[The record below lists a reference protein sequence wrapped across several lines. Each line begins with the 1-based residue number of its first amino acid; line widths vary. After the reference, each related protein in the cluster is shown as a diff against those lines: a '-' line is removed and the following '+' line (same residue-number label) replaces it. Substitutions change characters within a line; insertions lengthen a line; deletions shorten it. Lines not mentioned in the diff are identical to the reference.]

1 MTYIIR
7 SWLFVVKGVQ
17 MLKKYCNHA
26 GCNTLIDY
34 NEKYCS
40 KHKRVAAVGQKE
52 YDKYIRDKV
61 AKAFYNSKAWKIL
74 RKDALV
80 KQNGIDVYLYVTE
93 GVIVKA
99 EHVHHIIERSEDA
112 SRALDI
118 NNLICLSSKT
128 HSMISKLYK
137 QSKTK
142 KKETQKMLFD
152 ILKKYNE
159 MMQGRG
165 DKKV

>member
-1 MTYIIR
+1 
-7 SWLFVVKGVQ
+7 

-40 KHKRVAAVGQKE
+40 KHKRVAAVSQKE
-52 YDKYIRDKV
+52 YDKHVRDKA
-61 AKAFYNSKAWKIL
+61 AKAFYNSKAWKSL
-74 RKDALV
+74 RINALT

-99 EHVHHIIERSEDA
+99 EHVHHIIERSEDS

-118 NNLICLSSKT
+118 NNLICLSGKT

-137 QSKTK
+137 QSATK
-142 KKETQKMLFD
+142 KKETQNMLFN
-152 ILKKYNE
+152 ILEKYNE